1 MVIAKV
7 EVVAVVVVLVVDK
20 AEVGRGRGAV
30 MELYRQANKKYEVPR
45 LRRYLTWSGSGRGL

>member
-30 MELYRQANKKYEVPR
+30 MELYRQANKKI
-45 LRRYLTWSGSGRGL
+45 

>member
-20 AEVGRGRGAV
+20 AEVGRGKGGRDGIV
-30 MELYRQANKKYEVPR
+30 QA
-45 LRRYLTWSGSGRGL
+45 SQ